1 MPIDHNCSEWI
12 GKYNC
17 LIWELQKEGQCE
29 GKALKLLIVSDQC
42 GVILTVMTWLW
53 EFYKLGCH

>member
-1 MPIDHNCSEWI
+1 MPIDHNCSEWV

-42 GVILTVMTWLW
+42 GVILTVMTVRVL
-53 EFYKLGCH
+53 